1 MSFETLFEVLMRE
14 KNREELQ
21 RLDQDFYDEAI
32 RFIAGEERLVRP
44 SNHVGFQRVRNL
56 RNMLRELYSR
66 REQKI
71 IRLATM
77 SSRGSTAQVD
87 RAAMLDHEKALF
99 TELSQTLETTRKRRL
114 EAPVRGPARPK
125 QEPQVRKEPETA
137 REDPPSTPDA
147 EPARSEPA
155 EAGSGPVLVTFTK
168 PVGKFIGEEL
178 EPYGPYDAGDTA
190 RVPRSIADILVQK
203 GEARLG

>member
-1 MSFETLFEVLMRE
+1 MSLSSVMADEMSFETLFEVLMRE

-21 RLDQDFYDEAI
+21 RLEQGFFDEAL
-32 RFIAGEERLVRP
+32 RFIIKEEDLVHP

-77 SSRGSTAQVD
+77 SSRGSSGQVD
-87 RAAMLDHEKALF
+87 RAAMLGHEKELF
-99 TELSQTLETTRKRRL
+99 TELTQILETTRKRRL
-114 EAPVRGPARPK
+114 DGKPRPPSK
-125 QEPQVRKEPETA
+125 IEPEPEPEEA
-137 REDPPSTPDA
+137 I
-147 EPARSEPA
+147 EPAPAPEKPSEHM
-155 EAGSGPVLVTFTK
+155 SITFTE

-178 EPYGPYDAGDTA
+178 EPYGPFDTGDSA
-190 RVPRSIADILVQK
+190 QLPESIAKILLEK
-203 GEARLG
+203 GQAKRK